1 MAKKRSALFHV
12 RKRGKK
18 GMYYVY
24 YYNNVGMQVG
34 ESISTDQQAVKP
46 YIKKLLERLEA
57 EKFGVP
63 LKNYPFD
70 RFLDEYKNHSIKV
83 LEKAPDSLKRD
94 ASVLKNFL
102 SKFPNIR
109 YVKDFNSDI
118 VNEYKQLRRQ
128 DICPFKKTPILETTI
143 DKELSFL
150 KALLTFANFKNYHL
164 KNQSVYVKKI
174 TGEYKYRG
182 KIPSSKDINTFISH
196 FEHPY
201 KTALIILGLTSM
213 RPKEGVNLRYS
224 WIDFT
229 NDMIYPNGTKTEN
242 ADNGIPLVPELK
254 EYLLKLK
261 ETAKNDIICT
271 DEHGNAL
278 TRTNFT
284 VYCYK
289 IRQKYNLPKIT
300 PYTFRHYSATTLFR
314 KGASLLKVSKIL
326 RHSNVKMTSNVYI
339 NLTQEDLKEDMNLLQ
354 GSILTN

>member
-1 MAKKRSALFHV
+1 MAKKRSSLFHV
-12 RKRGKK
+12 KKRGKK

-24 YYNNVGMQVG
+24 YYNNAGIQVG
-34 ESISTDQQAVKP
+34 EPISTDQQAVKP

-57 EKFGVP
+57 EKFGAP
-63 LKNYPFD
+63 RKNYPFES
-70 RFLDEYKNHSIKV
+70 FLEEYKNHSIKV

-94 ASVLKNFL
+94 SYILKMFL
-102 SKFPNIR
+102 SKFPHIK
-109 YVKDFNSDI
+109 YVENFNADI
-118 VNEYKQLRRQ
+118 VNEYKYIRRQ
-128 DICPFKKTPILETTI
+128 DVCPFKKTPLLPTTI

-164 KNQSVYVKKI
+164 KNQSVYVQKI

-182 KIPSSKDINTFISH
+182 TVPSADVVNNFISR
-196 FEHPY
+196 FEHPH

-224 WIDFT
+224 WIDFE

-261 ETAKNDIICT
+261 ETAKSDIICADDT
-271 DEHGNAL
+271 GEAL
-278 TRTNFT
+278 SRQNFT

-289 IRQKYNLPKIT
+289 IRKKYNLPKIT
-300 PYTFRHYSATTLFR
+300 PYTLRHYSATTLFR

-354 GSILTN
+354 GSILTK